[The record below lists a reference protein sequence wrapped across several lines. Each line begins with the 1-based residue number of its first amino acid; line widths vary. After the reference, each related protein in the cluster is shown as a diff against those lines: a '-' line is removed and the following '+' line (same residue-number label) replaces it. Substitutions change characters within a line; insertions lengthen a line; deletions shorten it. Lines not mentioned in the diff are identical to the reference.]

1 MWQSR
6 PKTYSRAFTLVEALM
21 AVFVLGVMITGV
33 VSGFIQSHR
42 TAEWSAYSLAANSM
56 AVQSLEQARA
66 AKWDIHKATPVDQ
79 LVSSNFPNTTNVL
92 DIPIS
97 GTNIVYARNRVTI
110 RNVSTDPPLKEI
122 YVECTWSFP
131 NRGTFTNSILTYR
144 APDQ

>member
-1 MWQSR
+1 MVR
-6 PKTYSRAFTLVEALM
+6 IRAFTLVEALM

-33 VSGFIQSHR
+33 VAGFIQSHR
-42 TAEWSAYSLAANSM
+42 TAEWSAYSLAAQSLAM
-56 AVQSLEQARA
+56 QSLEQTRA
-66 AKWDIHKATPVDQ
+66 AKWDLYKTTPVDQ

-110 RNVSTDPPLKEI
+110 RHVSTEPPLKEI
-122 YVECTWSFP
+122 YVECTWNFP
-131 NRGTFTNSILTYR
+131 NRGTCTNSILTYR